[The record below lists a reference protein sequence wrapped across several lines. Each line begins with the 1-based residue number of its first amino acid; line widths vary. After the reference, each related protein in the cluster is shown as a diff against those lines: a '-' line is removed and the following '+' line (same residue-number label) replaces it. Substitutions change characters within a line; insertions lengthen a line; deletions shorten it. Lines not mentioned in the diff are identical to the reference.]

1 MNVASFALAS
11 TACDFPAAPSGSSEW
26 PWQAMKL
33 LDQPDATGLPKIS
46 VITPSYNQVK
56 FIEQTIRSVLLQEY
70 PNLEYIIIDGG
81 SADGSVEIIRR
92 YEPWLSYW
100 VSEPDRGQSH
110 AINKGF
116 EKATGQVLCWLNS
129 DDYYLP
135 GALLT
140 AGRTLADGTDNY
152 ALVGHCLKVY
162 LDGRPAVKLEGRYEN
177 RRRLLQFWKG
187 YQMHQPTIFWRREV
201 FEKTGWLGEELDQIM
216 DFDYWARISEHFDF
230 VNIDRIL
237 ACCNYYAGAKTGD
250 DYARYHSDLRR
261 CAYRYWGS
269 KLSPE
274 FWSLWL
280 AMFNHFSFQPL
291 KKKMARLIRRNI
303 SRSWQSC

>member
-1 MNVASFALAS
+1 MSVT
-11 TACDFPAAPSGSSEW
+11 TAPFITTIYDLPAAPDELEEW
-26 PWQAMKL
+26 PWRVTGSQEPL
-33 LDQPDATGLPKIS
+33 NQLDANNLPKIS
-46 VITPSYNQVK
+46 VITPSYNQVG
-56 FIEQTIRSVLLQEY
+56 FIEQTIRSVLLQQY

-81 SADGSVEIIRR
+81 SADGSVEVIRR

-140 AGRTLADGTDNY
+140 AGRTLADGANNY

-162 LDGRPAVKLEGRYEN
+162 QDGRPAVMLEGCYEN

-187 YQMHQPTIFWRREV
+187 YQMHQPAIFWRREV
-201 FEKTGWLGEELDQIM
+201 FEMTGYLDEGLHQIM
-216 DFDYWARISEHFDF
+216 DFDYWARISGYFDF
-230 VNIDRIL
+230 VNVDCAL
-237 ACCNYYAGAKTGD
+237 AGCNYYADAKTGD
-250 DYARYHSDLRR
+250 DYARYHSDLKRY
-261 CAYRYWGS
+261 AYRYRGS

-274 FWSLWL
+274 FWRLWL
-280 AMFNHFSFQPL
+280 SMLNHFSFQPL
-291 KKKMARLIRRNI
+291 KKRALGLIGRNAI
-303 SRSWQSC
+303 RS

>member
-1 MNVASFALAS
+1 MNVTGSALI
-11 TACDFPAAPSGSSEW
+11 TTTFDLPAASGGFKDW
-26 PWQAMKL
+26 PWQVDGFQER
-33 LDQPDATGLPKIS
+33 LDPHDVASLPKIS
-46 VITPSYNQVK
+46 VITPSLNQAK
-56 FIEQTIRSVLLQEY
+56 FIEQTIRSVLLQQY
-70 PNLEYIIIDGG
+70 PKLEYIIIDGG
-81 SADGSVEIIRR
+81 SVDGSVEVIRR

-140 AGRTLADGTDNY
+140 VGRMLADGANNY
-152 ALVGHCLKVY
+152 ALIGHCLKIY
-162 LDGRPAVKLEGRYEN
+162 QDGRPAVMLEGYYEN

-187 YQMHQPTIFWRREV
+187 YQMHQPAIFWRREV
-201 FEKTGWLGEELDQIM
+201 FEMTGYLDEGLHQIM
-216 DFDYWARISEHFDF
+216 DFDYWARISERFEF
-230 VNIDRIL
+230 INVDRAL
-237 ACCNYYAGAKTGD
+237 ACCNYYADAKTGD
-250 DYARYHSDLRR
+250 DYKQYHSDLKRS
-261 CAYRYWGS
+261 AYYYWGS

-280 AMFNHFSFQPL
+280 SMLNHFSFQPL
-291 KKKMARLIRRNI
+291 KKKALGLIRRNAI
-303 SRSWQSC
+303 RS